1 MHAGG
6 AQHRGAN
13 HFGRRSGAL
22 TNHSLEVYVERW
34 GHGWSS
40 AEQNLGEWGQIGKSH
55 IFFGDAAGN
64 FCGSNMVSLE
74 HSLKQSFHEDFYE
87 GSSSALAASS
97 SRHVVS
103 GNF

>member
-13 HFGRRSGAL
+13 YFGRRSGAL
-22 TNHSLEVYVERW
+22 INHSLEVYVERW
-34 GHGWSS
+34 VHGWSS
-40 AEQNLGEWGQIGKSH
+40 AEKQSGKSH
-55 IFFGDAAGN
+55 IFFGEAAGK
-64 FCGSNMVSLE
+64 FCGSNMASLE

-103 GNF
+103 DNF